1 MKHRDKSEIIA
12 SILRLLE
19 DKNGMG
25 FTKIMFCSYLSYRQ
39 VNRFI
44 RLAVNN
50 GLLNYDSVTRHYK
63 ITTRGLEYLGLYS
76 KMEKLLKAE
85 KTGIISSAIIF
96 LMYLFYPLFPF
107 LADFL

>member
-12 SILRLLE
+12 SILHLLV

-50 GLLNYDSVTRHYK
+50 GLLDYDPVSRLYK
-63 ITTRGLEYLGLYS
+63 ITTRGLEYLEVYS
-76 KMEKLLKAE
+76 KMEKLLKSE
-85 KTGIISSAIIF
+85 KAGIVSSMIIF
-96 LMYLFYPLFPF
+96 FMYLFYPLFPF